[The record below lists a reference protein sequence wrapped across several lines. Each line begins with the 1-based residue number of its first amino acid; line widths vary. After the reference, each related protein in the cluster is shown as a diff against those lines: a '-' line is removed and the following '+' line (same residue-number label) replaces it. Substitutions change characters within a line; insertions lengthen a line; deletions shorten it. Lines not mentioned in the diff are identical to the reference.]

1 MSAGVSAI
9 AVLAQGD
16 AVRGLELG
24 IGARLGNAALSYIEY
39 AGKTLW
45 PVSLSVYYPHPG
57 SGLPAWQAVGAVVLV
72 LGLTGGALAQSRR
85 RPWIP
90 VGWLWFVGM
99 LVPVIGLVQVGGQAM
114 ADRYSYAPSIG
125 LFLALVW
132 TAAELAGARHIVRAA
147 QVASA
152 IVLVTLS
159 ALTWRQIGFWSDQVT
174 LFTHAVKVTRDN
186 GIAHLTLSQG
196 LAEQGRWP
204 EALAHARE
212 AARLEPRLAR
222 VHKNLGYVLYRS
234 GFLDES
240 IGEFREAIAL
250 EPDYAEAHG
259 NLAIALGRKG
269 LRDEAAREIATERQ
283 LRERALRH

>member
-1 MSAGVSAI
+1 M
-9 AVLAQGD
+9 
-16 AVRGLELG
+16 
-24 IGARLGNAALSYIEY
+24 GAAA
-39 AGKTLW
+39 
-45 PVSLSVYYPHPG
+45 
-57 SGLPAWQAVGAVVLV
+57 LV
-72 LGLTGGALAQSRR
+72 LGLTAAALVQARR

-132 TAAELAGARHIVRAA
+132 TGAEFAEARHVVRAA
-147 QVASA
+147 QVAGA
-152 IVLVTLS
+152 VALVALS
-159 ALTWRQIGFWSDQVT
+159 ALTWRQIGFWSDHVT
-174 LFTHAVKVTRDN
+174 LFTHAVEVTKDN

-240 IGEFREAIAL
+240 ITQFREAIAL

-259 NLAIALGRKG
+259 NLAVALGRKG
-269 LRDEAAREIATERQ
+269 LREEAAREMAAERQ
-283 LRERALRH
+283 FRERALRR